1 MEKLPQLAL
10 RPKLHRE
17 VSAIIPVDFRTNLDE
32 YLETRESIAFLST
45 YIDQLRVGSLA
56 YNSSL
61 INAIVV
67 YVGNRAIDSLQEK
80 SQQISAE
87 TVGDVASMDIFHELT
102 TNLCLEGRLF
112 YRSIY
117 LFYRSIYLLF
127 FLILK
132 LNRPKKGFS
141 LGLCRKEF
149 LSYFPN

>member
-32 YLETRESIAFLST
+32 YLETRESIAFLSI
-45 YIDQLRVGSLA
+45 YIDQLRAGSLA

-87 TVGDVASMDIFHELT
+87 TVGDVASMDIFRELT
-102 TNLCLEGRLF
+102 ANLCLEGRFF
-112 YRSIY
+112 YIKEY
-117 LFYRSIYLLF
+117 LSKF
-127 FLILK
+127 FVLILK

-141 LGLCRKEF
+141 LGLCGKEF